1 MKAGIWIARA
11 LALVGFADAAYLTA
25 SHFGGAPVFCG
36 ASGGC
41 DAVLTS
47 AFATLGPVPIALL
60 GAAYYGVASLV
71 AWTPIDSWSRRTAG
85 FLAGLTG
92 LGLAV
97 SVVLFWLQ
105 ASVIDAW
112 CRYCLV
118 SAAITAL
125 LFLTALAVLRA
136 TERSPASAAV
146 GT

>member
-25 SHFGGAPVFCG
+25 THYAGAPVFCG

-60 GAAYYGVASLV
+60 GAIYYGIASLV
-71 AWTPIDSWSRRTAG
+71 AWTPIESWSRRTAG

-92 LGLAV
+92 LALVV
-97 SVVLFWLQ
+97 SAALFLLQ
-105 ASVIDAW
+105 ALVIEAW

-118 SAAITAL
+118 SAAITTL
-125 LFLTALAVLRA
+125 LFLTALVALRA
-136 TERSPASAAV
+136 VRRSPAIAEEAS
-146 GT
+146 